1 MIVMAKVTMLTTY
14 DNKVDPFEDFEGW
27 RAEDEDVLHHYTC
40 GYLARMT
47 DVSSELSDSD
57 YELAIHIAMQ
67 KIVELEP
74 ETYKLITKEVEE

>member
-1 MIVMAKVTMLTTY
+1 MAKVTMLTTY

-27 RAEDEDVLHHYTC
+27 RAEDEDRLHHYTC